1 VAPAS
6 NPCVEPIE
14 VAMSPAQ
21 NPNRGVPSTGWKPV
35 SRTSRMT
42 FLKSL
47 DPTELPGSRVKIAF
61 GVGNLNHIGAIA
73 KAEGATRVLLVSDP
87 GITEAG
93 HVERAVR
100 SLYNADVPVRVFD
113 GADQNPTTEH
123 VRKGLIAA
131 RPFKPDLII
140 GLGGGSA
147 MDCAKGINFLLT
159 NGGRMQ
165 DYWGVN
171 KAMQPMLPFIAIPT
185 TAGTGSDAQSFALI
199 TDPETHQKMACGD
212 VKALPRIAI
221 LDPELIATVPPKVAA
236 ATGIDAVAHAVETAA
251 TLKRN
256 EISRRLSRQA
266 WDLLE
271 PAFERV
277 MLDPADAPAREHM
290 LLGSHVAGAAI
301 ENSMLGAAHSCAN
314 ALTTLC
320 DTVHGVAVGLMLPH
334 VVRFNAGDGINPYSD
349 LMDNA
354 DALAKRLTQMLRTA
368 GLPRTLA
375 EVDASSD
382 LVPKLA
388 AIAAKQWTAT
398 FNPRPVGEPEFAEM
412 FRAAL

>member
-1 VAPAS
+1 MFS
-6 NPCVEPIE
+6 K
-14 VAMSPAQ
+14 SP
-21 NPNRGVPSTGWKPV
+21 V
-35 SRTSRMT
+35 
-42 FLKSL
+42 
-47 DPTELPGSRVKIAF
+47 PTELPGSRVRIAF
-61 GVGNLNHIGAIA
+61 GAGNLNRVGEIA

-87 GITEAG
+87 GITKAG
-93 HVERAVR
+93 HVDRAVR
-100 SLYNADVPVRVFD
+100 SLYKADVPVRVYD
-113 GADQNPTTEH
+113 DADQNPTTEH
-123 VRKGLIAA
+123 VRKGLIIA

-171 KAMQPMLPFIAIPT
+171 KATQPMLPFIAIPT

-212 VKALPRIAI
+212 VKALPRVAI
-221 LDPELIATVPPKVAA
+221 LDPELIATVPPGVAA

-251 TLKRN
+251 SLKRN
-256 EISRRLSRQA
+256 ETSRRLSREA

-277 MLDPADAPAREHM
+277 MLNPADAKAREQM
-290 LLGSHVAGAAI
+290 LLGSHIAGAAI

-314 ALTTLC
+314 ALTALC

-334 VVRFNAGDGINPYSD
+334 VVRFNAAAGENPYSD
-349 LMDNA
+349 LMPDA
-354 DALAKRLTQMLRTA
+354 HALADRLTRMLTVA
-368 GLPRTLA
+368 GLPKKLS
-375 EVDASSD
+375 EVDAMPE
-382 LVPKLA
+382 LLPKLA

-398 FNPRPVGEPEFAEM
+398 FNPRKVGEAEFQQI
-412 FRAAL
+412 FTSAL

>member
-1 VAPAS
+1 MFS
-6 NPCVEPIE
+6 K
-14 VAMSPAQ
+14 SP
-21 NPNRGVPSTGWKPV
+21 V
-35 SRTSRMT
+35 
-42 FLKSL
+42 
-47 DPTELPGSRVKIAF
+47 PTELPGSRVRIAF
-61 GVGNLNHIGAIA
+61 GAGNLNRVGEIA

-87 GITEAG
+87 GITKAG
-93 HVERAVR
+93 HVDRAVR
-100 SLYNADVPVRVFD
+100 SLYKADVPVRVYD
-113 GADQNPTTEH
+113 DADQNPTTEH
-123 VRKGLIAA
+123 VRKGLIIA

-171 KAMQPMLPFIAIPT
+171 KATQPMLPFIAIPT

-212 VKALPRIAI
+212 VKALPRVAI
-221 LDPELIATVPPKVAA
+221 LDPELIATVPPGVAA

-251 TLKRN
+251 SLKRN
-256 EISRRLSRQA
+256 ETSRRLSREA

-277 MLDPADAPAREHM
+277 MLDPNDAKAREQM
-290 LLGSHVAGAAI
+290 LLGSHIAGAAI

-314 ALTTLC
+314 ALTALC

-334 VVRFNAGDGINPYSD
+334 VVRFNAAAGENPYSD
-349 LMDNA
+349 LMPDA
-354 DALAKRLTQMLRTA
+354 HALADRLTRMLTVA
-368 GLPRTLA
+368 GLPKKLS
-375 EVDASSD
+375 EVDAMPE
-382 LVPKLA
+382 LLPKLA

-398 FNPRPVGEPEFAEM
+398 FNPRKVGEAEFQQI
-412 FRAAL
+412 FTSAL